1 MKNILYIFLCI
12 SFFVTTTSCSNEDEF
27 SEKTQNIEVKFDGET
42 RSNFDDV
49 FDSGSFNK
57 LFSFGDTNIELEEE
71 DFFLVKYNSSGVKQ
85 WSESLKISDNDS
97 GITLM
102 KNTLGE
108 IYITGYISEEKD
120 EKVNPDNYEIFL
132 IKYNVLGI
140 RQWEINIGNTSINDG
155 MVMNFDSFD
164 NLYVSG
170 FANRI
175 YYGNLSLKG
184 EEFVIMKFNSFGINK
199 WVRSFGVSAES
210 DITFDVSTD
219 SSNNIFLTGFSNSSF
234 DETHMKFNDD
244 TFIIKYNS
252 DGSLIK

>member
-12 SFFVTTTSCSNEDEF
+12 SFFVTTTSCSNEDEL
-27 SEKTQNIEVKFDGET
+27 SEKTQNIEVKFDGEP

-132 IKYNVLGI
+132 IKYKLSGI
-140 RQWEINIGNTSINDG
+140 SKR
-155 MVMNFDSFD
+155 
-164 NLYVSG
+164 Y
-170 FANRI
+170 
-175 YYGNLSLKG
+175 K
-184 EEFVIMKFNSFGINK
+184 K
-199 WVRSFGVSAES
+199 
-210 DITFDVSTD
+210 
-219 SSNNIFLTGFSNSSF
+219 NNN
-234 DETHMKFNDD
+234 
-244 TFIIKYNS
+244 
-252 DGSLIK
+252 